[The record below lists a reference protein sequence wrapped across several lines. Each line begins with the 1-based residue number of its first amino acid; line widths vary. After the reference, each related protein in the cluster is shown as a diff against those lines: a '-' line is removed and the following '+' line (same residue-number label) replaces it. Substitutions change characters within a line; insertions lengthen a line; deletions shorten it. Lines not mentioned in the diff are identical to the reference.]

1 MLKDTFCSSPWF
13 HFRITPAGYYI
24 PCRWM
29 SEWRPGDGQS
39 DYNICDTSIAEF
51 MNSPTMCAFRTQQL
65 SGDSSPECQGCYYE
79 DQHNKVSGRQK
90 QLLKSAVTVDN
101 FTKTFVSSPH
111 WSNFNYSHKNSG
123 QTNRAPV
130 DIQIDLGNTCNS
142 SCIMCNPTYSS
153 RLAVEYPKLTAIA
166 PDVFPIYAPVTNWS
180 DNDALV
186 DKFVND
192 LLAIDGIKYL
202 HFLGGETLYLKSF
215 YKICNALIASGVSK
229 DIIVGITT
237 NGTIYSDELADIIKE
252 FKQFHL
258 GVSIETFDSLNDY
271 IRYPSKIG
279 EVKHNLDRF
288 LALRDITSIQITLR
302 ITPSIYT
309 IYRLD
314 QVFEYMLAN
323 GVIAESCNILS
334 DPTCLR
340 IELLPDNLRK
350 TAIAKLDQ
358 VIQRHGLVPN
368 ETIVNRRREDLV
380 RPVISNLI
388 FEYKQLL
395 EAIQVPLD
403 SEQERKNLVKFTK
416 AFEQLHHNN
425 ILEHLPEYEE
435 FLRSYGY

>member
-1 MLKDTFCSSPWF
+1 MLKTTFCSSPWF

-39 DYNICDTSIAEF
+39 DYNISDTSIAEF

-166 PDVFPIYAPVTNWS
+166 PDIFPIYAPVTNWS

-215 YKICNALIASGVSK
+215 YKICNALVAAGVSK

-323 GVIAESCNILS
+323 RVIAESCNILS

>member
-1 MLKDTFCSSPWF
+1 
-13 HFRITPAGYYI
+13 
-24 PCRWM
+24 
-29 SEWRPGDGQS
+29 
-39 DYNICDTSIAEF
+39 
-51 MNSPTMCAFRTQQL
+51 
-65 SGDSSPECQGCYYE
+65 
-79 DQHNKVSGRQK
+79 
-90 QLLKSAVTVDN
+90 
-101 FTKTFVSSPH
+101 
-111 WSNFNYSHKNSG
+111 
-123 QTNRAPV
+123 
-130 DIQIDLGNTCNS
+130 
-142 SCIMCNPTYSS
+142 
-153 RLAVEYPKLTAIA
+153 
-166 PDVFPIYAPVTNWS
+166 
-180 DNDALV
+180 
-186 DKFVND
+186 
-192 LLAIDGIKYL
+192 LAIDGIKYL